1 MLLSMYF
8 DLPRPHPSFP
18 PLPPSLLPPTLNSLC
33 YQLPAIVTRG
43 VTLVVSPLISLIQ
56 DQVSALI
63 KQHRIPA
70 AILNST
76 TSEPIAR
83 SIYRD
88 LHSVDRGREPQ
99 IKLLYVTPE
108 RLLKSES
115 FQVRREGGKEGCALR
130 VN

>member
-1 MLLSMYF
+1 
-8 DLPRPHPSFP
+8 
-18 PLPPSLLPPTLNSLC
+18 LC

-56 DQVSALI
+56 DQVSALV

-76 TSEPIAR
+76 TSESIAKG
-83 SIYRD
+83 IYRD
-88 LHSVDRGREPQ
+88 LHAVDRGREPQ

-108 RLLKSES
+108 RLLKSVA
-115 FQVRREGGKEGCALR
+115 FQARKEGMKERGRREALCGAHG
-130 VN
+130 VI